1 MPPIGAVG
9 YVGIETAEKVIIQR
23 VEPCPNSIFSPKKY
37 GTRKEIGKKEVSRI
51 AFDFSSKCGTEIT

>member
-1 MPPIGAVG
+1 MPPICAVG

-37 GTRKEIGKKEVSRI
+37 VIRKE
-51 AFDFSSKCGTEIT
+51 T